1 MLRFSLLVAIS
12 LAEPVYRRSISSE
25 QLSSLSDTADKSF
38 LRTTAIIEQ
47 RTEYGRLVLLLCRR
61 NCPRLRS
68 LIPQWVRDIN
78 EDMKYHGT
86 DIIGYHYYTYKK
98 PLPFV
103 DEEDIEQFPTLVYI
117 IAKTPT
123 YYTGNIT
130 SQKSVTQWIVSLDN
144 VEIKTPQNVTA
155 LDQLITSTSNC
166 SEKLLVFVNDAR
178 QCPLPY
184 WGTVARAAYM
194 YGVQPVHLS
203 IPLPASMSVVLYKRL
218 PLLVE
223 SQCQQMFLIHQDS
236 YSIQFQDYTPYAV
249 RELIDL
255 LLPNATEECPP
266 LHDTMWFSVM
276 TPLTELQMIYFSGEH
291 DLVKLEHKQ
300 AYVLVGLTGGIAV
313 IALAMSI
320 FWGLNGSGFA
330 N

>member
-1 MLRFSLLVAIS
+1 MMLILQDKAFLR
-12 LAEPVYRRSISSE
+12 ISS
-25 QLSSLSDTADKSF
+25 
-38 LRTTAIIEQ
+38 IVEQ

-61 NCPRLRS
+61 YCPRLRS
-68 LIPQWVRDIN
+68 WIPQWVRDIN
-78 EDMKYHGT
+78 EDRNYHGS
-86 DIIGYHYYTYKK
+86 DLIGYHYYTYKR
-98 PLPFV
+98 PLPFL
-103 DEEDIEQFPTLVYI
+103 DEAEIEQFPALVYI

-123 YYTGNIT
+123 YFTGNIT
-130 SQKSVTQWIVSLDN
+130 SRQSVSRWIVSLDH
-144 VEIKTPQNVTA
+144 VKIETPQNVTA
-155 LDQLITSTSNC
+155 LDDLITSTSNC
-166 SEKLLVFVNDAR
+166 TEKLLVFVNNER

-184 WGTVARAAYM
+184 WGSVARTAHM
-194 YGVQPVHLS
+194 YTGVRPVHLS
-203 IPLPASMSVVLYKRL
+203 APLPAAMSVVLYKRL

-223 SQCQQMFLIHQDS
+223 SQCQQMFLMHQYS
-236 YSIQFQDYTPYAV
+236 YSIQFQDYTPHTV
-249 RELIDL
+249 WELIDL

-266 LHDTMWFSVM
+266 LQDTMWFSVM

-320 FWGLNGSGFA
+320 FWGLNGSAFA

>member
-1 MLRFSLLVAIS
+1 MILRISLLVVITVAKS
-12 LAEPVYRRSISSE
+12 LYPRSPSSE
-25 QLSSLSDTADKSF
+25 QVSDATDKAF
-38 LRTTAIIEQ
+38 LRTTAIVEQ

-78 EDMKYHGT
+78 EDRGYHGH

-98 PLPFV
+98 PLPFLN
-103 DEEDIEQFPTLVYI
+103 ETEIEQFPALVYM
-117 IAKTPT
+117 IARTPT
-123 YYTGNIT
+123 YFTGNIT
-130 SQKSVTQWIVSLDN
+130 SRQSVSHWIVSLDQ
-144 VEIKTPQNVTA
+144 VKIETPPNVTA
-155 LDQLITSTSNC
+155 LDDLIASTSNC
-166 SEKLLVFVNDAR
+166 TEKLLVLVNNER

-184 WGTVARAAYM
+184 WGTVARTALM
-194 YGVQPVHLS
+194 YTGVRPVHLS
-203 IPLPASMSVVLYKRL
+203 APLPASMSVVLYKRL
-218 PLLVE
+218 PFLDE
-223 SQCQQMFLIHQDS
+223 SQCQQMFLIHQYS
-236 YSIQFQDYTPYAV
+236 YSIQFQDYTPRAV
-249 RELIDL
+249 WELIDI

-266 LHDTMWFSVM
+266 LQDTMWFSVA

-300 AYVLVGLTGGIAV
+300 SYVLVGLTGGIAV

-320 FWGLNGSGFA
+320 FWGLNGSAFA